1 MVGAEARLSLV
12 IAYRRYRN
20 RFLLGIAAIG
30 TLCVFV
36 AYHLCLSEMLV
47 YAGLAALVGGEY
59 LARVREPPMLRLRGS
74 TAPSTIGRSDSSA
87 GSPHLAG
94 PLVRVPILSRR

>member
-20 RFLLGIAAIG
+20 RFLLGLAAIG

-36 AYHLCLSEMLV
+36 AYHLYFSEMLV
-47 YAGLAALVGGEY
+47 YAGLAALVG
-59 LARVREPPMLRLRGS
+59 AS
-74 TAPSTIGRSDSSA
+74 IW
-87 GSPHLAG
+87 
-94 PLVRVPILSRR
+94 LVFESRRCSACEEARHPVP